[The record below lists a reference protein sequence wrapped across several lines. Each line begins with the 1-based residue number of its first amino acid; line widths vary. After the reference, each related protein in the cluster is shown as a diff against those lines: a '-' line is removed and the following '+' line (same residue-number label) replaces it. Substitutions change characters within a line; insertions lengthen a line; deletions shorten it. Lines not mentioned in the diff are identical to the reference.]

1 MQFADVACALK
12 TQTAII
18 GNIIVRGCPDCKM
31 QSTKYGKRLQEPRVS
46 GILYEVKHERGERY
60 ARFDVPKQGCCCFRS
75 ILHFILILEALPL
88 LRGGAFFSGEG
99 FLKEEN
105 HAAKHRLFQGHL

>member
-46 GILYEVKHERGERY
+46 GILYEVKHERGEQY

-88 LRGGAFFSGEG
+88 LRGGAFFSGVG